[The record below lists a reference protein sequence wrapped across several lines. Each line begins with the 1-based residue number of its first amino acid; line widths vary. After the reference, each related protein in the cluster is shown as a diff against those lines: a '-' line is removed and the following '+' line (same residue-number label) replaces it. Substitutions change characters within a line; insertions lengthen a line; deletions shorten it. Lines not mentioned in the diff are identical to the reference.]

1 MLPKSMLSIRPSPRF
16 LTSIASNTQ
25 PVASSSSATSSA
37 SNQAAGPRN
46 SRLKKPALTLDQFIQ
61 RQRVL
66 SFWREII
73 RAVHKIPPSSTR
85 TEMRDY
91 ARTEFDRNKGV
102 QDAAHIRYLLSAG
115 KTEFDTMRRYI
126 DELASMNR

>member
-1 MLPKSMLSIRPSPRF
+1 MRNKILNIKSSARF
-16 LTSIASNTQ
+16 LASVPHSPSSSIASST
-25 PVASSSSATSSA
+25 PKSESSKF
-37 SNQAAGPRN
+37 
-46 SRLKKPALTLDQFIQ
+46 KKPVPSLDQFIQ

-73 RAVHKIPPSSTR
+73 RAVYKIPPSSTR

-91 ARTEFDRNKGV
+91 ARAEFDRNKGV
-102 QDAAHIRYLLSAG
+102 EDVAHIRYLLSAG

-126 DELASMNR
+126 EELASR